1 MSGNEEEETAPER
14 GDSDDSEPIFETK
27 TVRIDD
33 GGSDLDDRF
42 KYKVHA
48 LMGTYDPQNGTD
60 NERQDGNI
68 LNGKHCSNEILD
80 VLSTFECNSE
90 LTLLLLYFMH
100 AAMLNFPVRYT
111 FNAVGRTGGDEEL
124 RDVYVEEVK
133 ELILATSGD
142 EDGLECQVT
151 PRGKNF
157 TKIQCAVEVQS
168 AAMITLIYDNLE
180 KLDRTVMRF

>member
-1 MSGNEEEETAPER
+1 
-14 GDSDDSEPIFETK
+14 
-27 TVRIDD
+27 
-33 GGSDLDDRF
+33 
-42 KYKVHA
+42 
-48 LMGTYDPQNGTD
+48 
-60 NERQDGNI
+60 
-68 LNGKHCSNEILD
+68 
-80 VLSTFECNSE
+80 
-90 LTLLLLYFMH
+90 MH

-133 ELILATSGD
+133 KLILATSGD